1 MFYVGPALPKTLFFH
16 EIVRIG
22 LDLLVLGGVLGGGSI
37 NPDGIRNYSEALFKL
52 SCTNN
57 ECEWEKLPQNLT
69 IPRSE
74 FVAIPVPD
82 DFITCN

>member
-1 MFYVGPALPKTLFFH
+1 MFYVGPALPKTLISH

-22 LDLLVLGGVLGGGSI
+22 LDLLVLGGF
-37 NPDGIRNYSEALFKL
+37 NPNANGIRYYSEELFKL